1 MDRAVILS
9 EGTTI
14 RLQASSDSPPMVTVD
29 GQVVV
34 EVQEG
39 DQIVVV
45 GSPHLARFVR
55 MRERSYF
62 YQTLMDKMRWA
73 G

>member
-1 MDRAVILS
+1 
-9 EGTTI
+9 
-14 RLQASSDSPPMVTVD
+14 MVTVD